1 VREVFVGK
9 DELFRRVQKRFKALL
24 RLRDKRIKHR
34 KNKVDAR
41 TREWERAEQEIANIM
56 QKA

>member
-1 VREVFVGK
+1 MGK
-9 DELFRRVQKRFKALL
+9 DELFRLVQKRFKALL

-56 QKA
+56 QNA